1 MALPSA
7 ITSQTRKKRREFNL
21 GRSVSHGQSGPCACQ
36 RLGERGV
43 NHDTQPTTRGLQVWL
58 FKHPVNRNIV
68 DVKEK
73 VSDIVRRPCED
84 TKQVFFIWQIQ
95 TIRHHTPLYSIRKTT
110 TKSFRP
116 GHRTDSH
123 EIGHKLHR
131 NVLQFITWLSLDCSV
146 IIPNNRRSAISSTG

>member
-1 MALPSA
+1 MSVARKLWSLHPQQGTVLMNTRVDLKKHWSHFGSHCWSQLTIILYCWKWKEERCPVRSA

-43 NHDTQPTTRGLQVWL
+43 NHDVQLTSWGLQVWL

-84 TKQVFFIWQIQ
+84 TKQVFFIWQI
-95 TIRHHTPLYSIRKTT
+95 
-110 TKSFRP
+110 
-116 GHRTDSH
+116 
-123 EIGHKLHR
+123 
-131 NVLQFITWLSLDCSV
+131 
-146 IIPNNRRSAISSTG
+146 